1 MNYAANMAL
10 PVPVEE
16 QFMCCICLDI
26 FRDPTSTPC
35 GHNFCLDCIEDYWDT
50 KRECECPLCKQTFSV
65 RPKLSINYGFAEIID
80 FYIRSQWEKNP
91 GSRNNSLVQLSEADG
106 VPCDVCC
113 GVKTPSVKSCL
124 TCMASYC
131 ELHLTPHERDPMLQR
146 HQLMDPA
153 SFTVSHH
160 CRKHK
165 KPLTM
170 FCASDQ
176 KPVCVRCTEM
186 EHKHHNTVPITKER
200 MRVKISLRDTKTS
213 LKQMIQ
219 ARRKSLDQITTSV
232 DQSKQITEREIEGSD
247 RVCGLLITGI
257 KRNQARLV
265 DEMVEKQQEAEMRAH
280 ELSEELLQEIHE
292 LQARGIELKQLEQDQ
307 SPIHLLQRFQSRSRL
322 PSTRD
327 RSEVPVHADNCI
339 GMVTKAFSE
348 LVDICQDLSDK
359 LSADEADKLNQYAAN
374 VTLDPETA
382 SGWLVLSP
390 DRKKVTVSR
399 QSNTSPLPDNPQRF
413 DSCVCILGKQS
424 FASGRR
430 YWVIQVGNKADWD
443 LGVTRESISRKGT
456 ILVRP
461 DNGYWAICRRQGGSL
476 SACASPSVTLRLQ
489 ETPQKVGVYLDYEEG
504 SVSFYDAEAKTH
516 IYTFSGCDFNEPLNP
531 YFNPCVLDDGK
542 NTAPLVICPLEEG
555 VREGQDITIES
566 AM

>member
-1 MNYAANMAL
+1 MAL

-26 FRDPTSTPC
+26 FRDPTSIPC
-35 GHNFCLDCIEDYWDT
+35 GHNFCLDCIEGYWDT
-50 KRECECPLCKQTFSV
+50 KRECECPLCKQTFSI

-80 FYIRSQWEKNP
+80 FYIRSQWENNP
-91 GSRNNSLVQLSEADG
+91 GKRNNDLVQLSEADG
-106 VPCDVCC
+106 VPCDICC
-113 GVKTPSVKSCL
+113 GDKSPSVQSCL

-131 ELHLTPHERDPMLQR
+131 ELHLTPHERDPLLQR
-146 HQLMDPA
+146 HQLMDPT

-160 CRKHK
+160 CRIHK

-170 FCASDQ
+170 FCVSDK
-176 KPVCVRCTEM
+176 KPVCVRCTER
-186 EHKHHNTVPITKER
+186 EHKNHNTVPIAKEKK
-200 MRVKISLRDTKTS
+200 RVKTSLRDTKTS

-219 ARRKSLDQITTSV
+219 ARCKKMEQITTSV
-232 DQSKQITEREIEGSD
+232 DQSKEITEREIEGSD
-247 RVCGLLITGI
+247 RVCSLLITSI

-265 DEMVEKQQEAEMRAH
+265 DDLEENQQEAEMRAQ

-307 SPIHLLQRFQSRSRL
+307 SPIHLLQRFPSRSRL

-327 RSEVPVHADNCI
+327 WSEVAVHADNCI
-339 GMVTKAFSE
+339 GMVTRAFSK

-374 VTLDPETA
+374 VTLDLETA
-382 SGWLVLSP
+382 SGWLLLSP

-399 QSNTSPLPDNPQRF
+399 QKTNLLPDNPQRF
-413 DSCVCILGKQS
+413 DSCVCVLGKQS

-430 YWVIQVGNKADWD
+430 YWVIQVGNKPDWD

-456 ILVRP
+456 ITVRP

-476 SACASPSVTLRLQ
+476 SACASPSVNLRLQ
-489 ETPQKVGVYLDYEEG
+489 ETPQKVGVFLDYEEG

-516 IYTFSGCDFNEPLNP
+516 IYTFTGCDFNEPLNP
-531 YFNPCVLDDGK
+531 YFNPCVLDNGK

-555 VREGQDITIES
+555 DREGQDVTIES
-566 AM
+566 AML